1 MIGTFYSLFITI
13 YGLAIKLAAQWNP
26 KAKQWINGRKGF
38 FERLEQHLE
47 KLPNDN
53 RSTIWMHCASLGEF
67 EQGRPVLEQLR
78 NKYPQLKVVLT
89 FFSPSGYEIRKNYKG
104 ADIVLYLP
112 LDPLSNAR
120 KFIQYINP
128 CLVLWVRYEFWMHYI
143 EEIKR
148 KGIPLLLL
156 SGTIHKGNRL
166 YGLYRKKLFKCFTH
180 FFVQTG
186 SSAWFLK
193 SEGFGQNVTVAG
205 DTRFD
210 RVIAIAASFEPV
222 APVEAFCRGHRVLV
236 AGSTWTEDEEEL
248 IHYVKVN
255 PHIRFII
262 APHEVDRENIKDV
275 QKEFPR
281 SVLFSEL
288 EAWLKE
294 KENTVANKP
303 TGSEE
308 TVHTLIID
316 NIGMLSRLYYYADIA
331 YVGGG
336 FGDAGLH
343 NILEAAVYGK
353 PVFFGPVYQRHF
365 EAVEMEAAGGA
376 VSIENALELE
386 SELNTLLNDEALLKK
401 RGEAAKQYVYSHAGA
416 TQTILDYIYRNRL
429 LTS

>member
-1 MIGTFYSLFITI
+1 MIGTFYSLFISI
-13 YGLAIKLAAQWNP
+13 YGLAIKLAAQWNS
-26 KAKQWINGRKGF
+26 KAKQWINGREGF
-38 FERLEQHLE
+38 FEKLRDHLK
-47 KLPNDN
+47 KLPDDN
-53 RSTIWMHCASLGEF
+53 RSTVWMHCASLGEF
-67 EQGRPVLEQLR
+67 EQGRPVLEHLR
-78 NKYPQLKVVLT
+78 NKYPQSKVVLT

-104 ADIVLYLP
+104 ADLVLYLP
-112 LDPLSNAR
+112 LDTPSNAR

-128 CLVLWVRYEFWMHYI
+128 SLVLWVRYEFWMHYI

-156 SGTIHKGNRL
+156 SGTIQKSNRL
-166 YGLYRKKLFKCFTH
+166 YGIYRKKLFKCFTH
-180 FFVQTG
+180 FFVQTEL
-186 SSAWFLK
+186 SARFLK
-193 SEGFGQNVTVAG
+193 REGFEQNVTVAG

-210 RVIAIAASFEPV
+210 RVIAIATSFEPV
-222 APVEAFCRGHRVLV
+222 APVESFCRGHRVLV

-255 PHIRFII
+255 PHMRFII
-262 APHEVDRENIKDV
+262 APHEVDKENIKDV

-281 SVLFSEL
+281 SVLFSKL
-288 EAWLKE
+288 EAWLS
-294 KENTVANKP
+294 ENENAATNESMR
-303 TGSEE
+303 GEE
-308 TVHTLIID
+308 AVHTLIID
-316 NIGMLSRLYYYADIA
+316 NIGMLSRLYYYADIT

-386 SELNTLLNDEALLKK
+386 SELNTLLSDEALLKK
-401 RGEAAKQYVYSHAGA
+401 RGEAARQYVYSSAGA
-416 TQTILDYIYRNRL
+416 THTILDYIYRNRL